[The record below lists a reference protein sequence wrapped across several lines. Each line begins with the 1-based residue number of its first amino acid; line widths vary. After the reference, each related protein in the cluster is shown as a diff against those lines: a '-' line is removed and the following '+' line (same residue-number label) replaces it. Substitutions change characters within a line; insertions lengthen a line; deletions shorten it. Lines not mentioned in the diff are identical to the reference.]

1 MGVEKYKDGRI
12 FYVKY
17 YKDQCLRMEYNV
29 SEKAVKTVVGQDLDY
44 KFEKHKTLEAL
55 SLRQSDYKFEKTKT
69 LDSVNVVHESDNKT
83 VSDKKMPV
91 MYRFI

>member
-1 MGVEKYKDGRI
+1 
-12 FYVKY
+12 
-17 YKDQCLRMEYNV
+17 MEYNV
-29 SEKAVKTVVGQDLDY
+29 SEKAIKVVGQDSHY
-44 KFEKHKTLEAL
+44 KFEKNKTLEAL
-55 SLRQSDYKFEKTKT
+55 SVRQSDYKFEKTKTLDSVNVVSDYKFEKTKT